1 MNEKIKLKNIETDT
15 NEEYIEKIIII
26 PKFNFTKLQNISCKN
41 IFLKK
46 NILYYNDFKTFLEK
60 EHSIEY
66 LFFYNDVNI
75 YKRMSTDKTTFAS
88 MIFEKYFNNDSKYEI
103 NTSYEEKETIK
114 SNLSNNKDDIFDQ
127 ILKDVVEIS
136 LLESMERYKSIK
148 KFI

>member
-1 MNEKIKLKNIETDT
+1 MDKNDETSTSRYDEENIE
-15 NEEYIEKIIII
+15 KKIII

-46 NILYYNDFKTFLEK
+46 NILYYNDFKSFLQK

-66 LFFYNDVNI
+66 LYFFNDVNI

-88 MIFEKYFNNDSKYEI
+88 MIFEKYFTIDSKYEI
-103 NTSYEEKETIK
+103 NTSDEEKETIK
-114 SNLSNNKDDIFDQ
+114 SNLSNNKDDIFDH

-136 LLESMERYKSIK
+136 LSESMERYKSIK